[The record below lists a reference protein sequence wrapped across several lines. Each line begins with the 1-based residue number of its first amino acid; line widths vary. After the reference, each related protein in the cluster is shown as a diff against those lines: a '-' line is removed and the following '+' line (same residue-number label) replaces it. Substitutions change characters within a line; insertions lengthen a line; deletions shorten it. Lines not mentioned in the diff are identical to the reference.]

1 MKIGV
6 ELWILY
12 MIYILYVCLGEIKM
26 WIFVW
31 FYDSECLGFN
41 VEALEIGN
49 EVDFLIK

>member
-6 ELWILY
+6 QLWILY
-12 MIYILYVCLGEIKM
+12 MIYILYVCLGEIEM

-31 FYDSECLGFN
+31 FYYFECLGFN
-41 VEALEIGN
+41 VEALEIEN